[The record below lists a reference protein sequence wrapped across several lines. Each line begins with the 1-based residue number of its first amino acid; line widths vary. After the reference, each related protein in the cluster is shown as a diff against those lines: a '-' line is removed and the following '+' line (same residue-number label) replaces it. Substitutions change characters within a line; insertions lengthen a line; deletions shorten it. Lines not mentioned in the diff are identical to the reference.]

1 MNNTII
7 NIVKVK
13 EDYNIYNT
21 SSNSVY
27 YNITEKNCEG
37 IETVLLSGNIIEQ
50 SFITFSPTKDGE
62 YLLTFTNQEEI
73 TKHIIISH
81 YPTLLNSFVKNI
93 EELFCIEDVC
103 GCNDIEDIN
112 CIGK

>member
-7 NIVKVK
+7 NIIKVK

-37 IETVLLSGNIIEQ
+37 TEIVLLSGNSINQ
-50 SFITFSPTKDGE
+50 SLMTFFHTTDDS
-62 YLLTFTNQEEI
+62 YLLTYTDEE
-73 TKHIIISH
+73 
-81 YPTLLNSFVKNI
+81 
-93 EELFCIEDVC
+93 
-103 GCNDIEDIN
+103 
-112 CIGK
+112 

>member
-50 SFITFSPTKDGE
+50 SFITFS
-62 YLLTFTNQEEI
+62 NQEEI
-73 TKHIIISH
+73 TKHISISH
-81 YPTLLNSFVKNI
+81 YPTLLNSFVKNL
-93 EELFCIEDVC
+93 EELFCIEDDC

-112 CIGK
+112 CIGKKAKQ

>member
-7 NIVKVK
+7 NIIKVK

-50 SFITFSPTKDGE
+50 SFIAFSPTQDGE
-62 YLLTFTNQEEI
+62 YLLTFTTQ
-73 TKHIIISH
+73 
-81 YPTLLNSFVKNI
+81 
-93 EELFCIEDVC
+93 EDVL
-103 GCNDIEDIN
+103 
-112 CIGK
+112 